1 MLYKNGKKFIFVH
14 IPKNAGNTI
23 RHSILQ
29 LPNDDVELESHLE
42 NGVEYRSINNQHLTY
57 DEHLDKYKE
66 FNSENLFSFCFI
78 RNPYTRFISTFNYLS
93 DERFL
98 SNGSYI
104 RRKTSELFLNLKSPL
119 EVLKFLDN
127 NRNHEFFKDKHGYLQ
142 SDFIGIDK
150 KVDYIG
156 LVENFDN
163 DIISILTRIGIQ
175 QPILNKKLNTSNNKF
190 INLVT
195 DKRYIKLIDKIYG
208 SDLRFY
214 QRVVKNKKLI

>member
-23 RHSILQ
+23 RQSILQ
-29 LPNDDVELESHLE
+29 LPNDDVELVSHTE
-42 NGVEYRSINNQHLTY
+42 NRIQYKSINNQHLTY

-66 FNSENLFSFCFI
+66 FNPENLFSFCFI
-78 RNPYTRFISTFNYLS
+78 RNPYTRFISAFNYLS

-98 SNGSYI
+98 SNGSYT
-104 RRKTSELFLNLKSPL
+104 RRKTSELFLNSESPL

-127 NRNHEFFKDKHGYLQ
+127 NRNHEFFKDRHGYLQ

-156 LVENFDN
+156 LVEYFDKE
-163 DIISILTRIGIQ
+163 IISILKYIGIQ
-175 QPILNKKLNTSNNKF
+175 QPNSVKKLNTSNSNF

-195 DKRYIKLIDKIYG
+195 DKSYIELINKIYG
-208 SDLRFY
+208 KDLKLY
-214 QRVVKNKKLI
+214 QRVIKTKR